1 MKISLLRSRARAF
14 ARLFMCT
21 MCAHHTLYC
30 DVQSKSFW
38 RNGIAR
44 GFLCGRQMLSEFFFS
59 HRLTR
64 QLNCEE

>member
-1 MKISLLRSRARAF
+1 MKISLLRS
-14 ARLFMCT
+14 RLFMCT

-44 GFLCGRQMLSEFFFS
+44 GFLCGRQMLSEFFFLIDS
-59 HRLTR
+59 LD
-64 QLNCEE
+64 N